1 MFLAA
6 GRSVDD
12 DFITKQSEVFELDR
26 AFAAFDGKEL
36 VGTVGTRSLQL
47 TLPGGK
53 QLPIAAIGQGG
64 VLPSHTRRGIMREL
78 MNRSMM
84 EAQARSE
91 PLAAWTTS
99 EWPLYERYG
108 GGPATFSASYRVRH
122 AARDMLREGTTNEQ
136 TKVVTSQEIIDAL
149 PDLHARSS
157 THPGGVPRNRAYW
170 KRLLGLLDGGQSPDV
185 LETRRDYPAAIY
197 CVSTDKAQTITGACA
212 YRVHQEWSAGIFQSQ
227 AEVMFLVASTHA
239 AEETLLRMLL
249 GLDLVDTVLLP
260 HRPLPDRLRWML
272 KDGRRLETLSVTDHL
287 WLRIFDPVVVLE
299 NRWFPPLPLPMVL
312 GITDQSGFTPA
323 STVEINSDGICTTVE
338 TTRSPADAEMDIATL
353 SALLLGGNSVWAL
366 AASDRI
372 ASKSPATLAALAT
385 AFAAV
390 EVPFTDTSF

>member
-6 GRSVDD
+6 GRSVDE
-12 DFITKQSEVFELDR
+12 DFIKEQSEVFELDR
-26 AFAAFDGKEL
+26 AFAAFEGKDL

-78 MNRSMM
+78 MNRSMS
-84 EAQARSE
+84 EALKRSE

-99 EWPLYERYG
+99 EWPLYQRYG
-108 GGPATFSASYRVRH
+108 GGPATFTASYRVRH
-122 AARDMLREGTTNEQ
+122 AARDILRDGTTNEQ
-136 TKVVTSQEIIDAL
+136 IKVVTSQELLGLL
-149 PDLHARSS
+149 PDLHVKS
-157 THPGGVPRNRAYW
+157 TRNPGGVPRNRAYW
-170 KRLLGLLDGGQSPDV
+170 KRLIGLLDGGQSPDV

-197 CVSTDKAQTITGACA
+197 CVSTDRAQAITGACA
-212 YRVHQEWSAGIFQSQ
+212 YRVHQEWSSGIFQSQ
-227 AEVMFLVASTHA
+227 AEVMFLVASTIA

-299 NRWFPPLPLPMVL
+299 NRWFPPLPMPIVL
-312 GITDQSGFTPA
+312 GITDQSGFTSA
-323 STVEINSDGICTTVE
+323 STVEINSDGMCTTVA
-338 TTRSPADAEMDIATL
+338 TTNSQADAEMDIATL
-353 SALLLGGNSVWAL
+353 SAILLGGNSVGDF
-366 AASDRI
+366 ASSNRI
-372 ASKSPATLAALAT
+372 STKSPSTLSALAT
-385 AFAAV
+385 AFAPV